1 MSKPVVD
8 KAEVSIDFPDK
19 FYHGAFGHSSRYSV
33 KVDDVGVHVA
43 LDREGEDHRHV
54 AFHLHHH
61 LFAGILE
68 SIADEVASQGALSD
82 MHRDQLKDAVAALA
96 KALKRKT

>member
-19 FYHGAFGHSSRYSV
+19 FYHGSFGRSSRYDV
-33 KVDDVGVHVA
+33 RVDEEGVHIA
-43 LDREGEDHRHV
+43 LDRAGEDHRHV
-54 AFHLHHH
+54 GFHVHHH

-68 SIADEVASQGALSD
+68 SVAEEVESKGALSD
-82 MHRDQLKDAVAALA
+82 MHRLQLKDAVASLA
-96 KALKRKT
+96 KALKRKS